1 MNDLTRRGFFGLA
14 GAAAAVGVGAC
25 AGGGGG
31 TAASGAGGGAGGS
44 ANTISFWSNHPANG
58 KAVEQKLST
67 AFEAANPG
75 IKVQLVDAGAN
86 YEELAQKFNA
96 ALAGGQLPDVVLGSD
111 VTWFNL
117 ALNKQ
122 LEPLDAM
129 LSTAKVDTSDY
140 VKSLYDDYLFNGSH
154 YALPYARSTP
164 LFYYNKDL
172 WSAAGLPDR
181 GPKTWDEFK
190 EWGPKLT
197 KSLGSDKTP
206 LIMADGAH
214 YLDWYFE
221 NMVWSMGGTYSN
233 DWTPTFSDPK
243 TVAAGK
249 FLQGLA
255 QQKLVRFNK
264 APATDFGAGLS
275 ACMLESTGQVVNL
288 AKVAKFPVG
297 TSFLPTPDGTKACPT
312 GGAGIAIPA
321 KISAERKANALKFI
335 TFITNPQG
343 TITFTQALGYMPVRT
358 SALDDASE
366 KAYLKAHP
374 NSQTAVNQLK
384 VTRSQDRARVF
395 VPGGGA
401 RIGAALDKIAQG
413 ADVTATFKAL
423 DAATQQ
429 AYDTQVKPHL

>member
-1 MNDLTRRGFFGLA
+1 MNTINRRGFLGLA
-14 GAAAAVGVGAC
+14 GAAAAVGLSAC
-25 AGGGGG
+25 AGGGGATATSG
-31 TAASGAGGGAGGS
+31 GAASGGS
-44 ANTISFWSNHPANG
+44 NTISFWSNHPANG
-58 KAVEQKLST
+58 KAVEQQLCA

-75 IKVQLVDAGAN
+75 LKVELVDAGAS

-96 ALAGGQLPDVVLGSD
+96 ALAGGQVPDVVLGSD

-122 LEPLDAM
+122 LEPLDPM
-129 LSTAKVDTSDY
+129 LAAAKIDTGDY
-140 VKSLYDDYLFNGSH
+140 VKSLYDDYLFNGTH

-164 LFYYNKDL
+164 LFYYNKEL

-190 EWGPKLT
+190 EWGPQLT
-197 KSLGSDKTP
+197 KSLGADKTP

-221 NMVWSMGGTYSN
+221 NMVWSMGGTYSK
-233 DWTPTFSDPK
+233 DWTPTFSDPNTIK
-243 TVAAGK
+243 AGT
-249 FLQGLA
+249 FLQSLA
-255 QQKLVRFNK
+255 SAKLVRFNK

-288 AKVAKFPVG
+288 AKVAKFTVG
-297 TSFLPTPDGTKACPT
+297 TAFLPTPTGTKACPT

-335 TFITNPQG
+335 TFITNAQS
-343 TITFTQALGYMPVRT
+343 TTTFTQALGYMPVRT
-358 SALDDASE
+358 SALNEASE
-366 KAYLKAHP
+366 KTYLQQHP
-374 NSQTAVNQLK
+374 NSQTAVNQLA
-384 VTRSQDRARVF
+384 VTRTQDRARVF

-401 RIGAALDKIAQG
+401 RIGAALDKIVQG

>member
-1 MNDLTRRGFFGLA
+1 MKDMNRRGFLGLA
-14 GAAAAVGVGAC
+14 GAAAAVGVSAC
-25 AGGGGG
+25 AGGGGT
-31 TAASGAGGGAGGS
+31 TASSGGASGS
-44 ANTISFWSNHPANG
+44 ASSTISFWSNHPANG
-58 KAVEQKLST
+58 KEVEQKLCT

-75 IKVQLVDAGAN
+75 LKVQLVDGGAS

-96 ALAGGQLPDVVLGSD
+96 ALAGGDVPDVVLGSD

-122 LEPLDAM
+122 LEPLDPLLA
-129 LSTAKVDTSDY
+129 SAKIDTSDY
-140 VKSLYDDYLFNGSH
+140 VKTLYDDYLFNGSH

-164 LFYYNKDL
+164 LFYYNKEL

-190 EWGPKLT
+190 EWGPQLT
-197 KSLGSDKTP
+197 KSLGADKTP
-206 LIMADGAH
+206 LILADGAH

-221 NMVWSMGGTYSN
+221 NMVWSMGGTYSK

-249 FLQGLA
+249 FLQSLA
-255 QQKLVRFNK
+255 QEKLVRFNK

-288 AKVAKFPVG
+288 AKVAKFTVG
-297 TSFLPTPDGTKACPT
+297 TAFLPTPTGTKACPT
-312 GGAGIAIPA
+312 GGAGIGIPA

-335 TFITNPQG
+335 SFITNPQS

-358 SALDDASE
+358 SALNEASE
-366 KAYLKAHP
+366 KAYLKEHP
-374 NSQTAVNQLK
+374 NSQTAVNQLA
-384 VTRSQDRARVF
+384 VTRKQDQARVF

-401 RIGAALDKIAQG
+401 RIGAALDKIVQG
-413 ADVTATFKAL
+413 ADVAATFKAL
-423 DAATQQ
+423 DTATQQ
-429 AYDTQVKPHL
+429 AYDTQVKPRL